1 MKQQPSTTEQKKLQ
15 DMGFSAE
22 QSAAALQRHKG
33 DLRGAISELV
43 GGGAATVPASA
54 PAPPN
59 AWAKGPPR
67 TRSTS
72 FKRPGSCIGLGGG
85 GAAEPEA
92 AETPNEAAR
101 CYNPAETAERLQ
113 VRLDHQMATL
123 EMLRGAGASDSEL
136 KVLKADVA
144 ALEQRIGS
152 LQSEAAAMEE
162 VRAAAALATE
172 VADARLK
179 SEEAARTKRDGL
191 RAKRSHAAALLQT
204 AARAEKEKQAEA
216 QTLAAKKAEEELAT
230 KNAALAEAEGL
241 LATEVVE
248 RERLEAEAQEAQ
260 RLVED
265 AEVSAAAAVEAG
277 VHSLSQS
284 MATWIEGRYSVE
296 TMESSTVTDEGGY
309 AHTVYHLLYTD
320 PTAPAGTAKP
330 VLTKRYSQFE
340 KLRQTLEAELPILAK
355 LEFPEKT
362 WTLYGARWSSTI
374 DDRKTRLE
382 AWLNHVLFLQ
392 SPAGQDFCATTV
404 AAFCAAP
411 PAVVAPGG
419 GEKLP
424 VAGTTMLADSTELA
438 G

>member
-1 MKQQPSTTEQKKLQ
+1 MQQ
-15 DMGFSAE
+15 
-22 QSAAALQRHKG
+22 RY
-33 DLRGAISELV
+33 LRRG
-43 GGGAATVPASA
+43 
-54 PAPPN
+54 
-59 AWAKGPPR
+59 
-67 TRSTS
+67 
-72 FKRPGSCIGLGGG
+72 RPGGNGNGGG
-85 GAAEPEA
+85 GGG
-92 AETPNEAAR
+92 
-101 CYNPAETAERLQ
+101 CYNCGQKGHLSRDCTNPRLP
-113 VRLDHQMATL
+113 VAKGGGGRAA
-123 EMLRGAGASDSEL
+123 LRSEL
-136 KVLKADVA
+136 KTLRKELRERQSAVVKQLLNGCDVVLSTNIGAAGRTLDQMDEPFDLIVLDEA
-144 ALEQRIGS
+144 AQALEAECWIPLLRGRRCVLAGDH
-152 LQSEAAAMEE
+152 LQ
-162 VRAAAALATE
+162 LPPTI
-172 VADARLK
+172 K

>member
-1 MKQQPSTTEQKKLQ
+1 
-15 DMGFSAE
+15 
-22 QSAAALQRHKG
+22 
-33 DLRGAISELV
+33 
-43 GGGAATVPASA
+43 
-54 PAPPN
+54 
-59 AWAKGPPR
+59 
-67 TRSTS
+67 
-72 FKRPGSCIGLGGG
+72 
-85 GAAEPEA
+85 
-92 AETPNEAAR
+92 
-101 CYNPAETAERLQ
+101 
-113 VRLDHQMATL
+113 
-123 EMLRGAGASDSEL
+123 
-136 KVLKADVA
+136 
-144 ALEQRIGS
+144 
-152 LQSEAAAMEE
+152 
-162 VRAAAALATE
+162 
-172 VADARLK
+172 
-179 SEEAARTKRDGL
+179 
-191 RAKRSHAAALLQT
+191 
-204 AARAEKEKQAEA
+204 
-216 QTLAAKKAEEELAT
+216 
-230 KNAALAEAEGL
+230 
-241 LATEVVE
+241 
-248 RERLEAEAQEAQ
+248 
-260 RLVED
+260 
-265 AEVSAAAAVEAG
+265 
-277 VHSLSQS
+277 